1 MFQISASRVFKA
13 MLTSGMEETVSKCVD
28 LKEFSNTAVEHFL
41 EFVYTGTLTV
51 DEDEDEDESSSLV
64 QLWVMGDKYDV
75 PSLVEFVESLR
86 EEHITLKNVI
96 GIFIEADTLEAAPI
110 RDTCLALISKK
121 TKDLLEEIEKLPHH
135 NQVKMFHQLIKKGVS
150 F

>member
-1 MFQISASRVFKA
+1 MSASRVFMA
-13 MLTSGMEETVSKCVD
+13 MLTSGMEETVSKCID
-28 LKEFSNTAVEHFL
+28 MEEYSNTAVKHFL
-41 EFVYTGTLTV
+41 EYLYTGTLLLDEDEDDDE
-51 DEDEDEDESSSLV
+51 DEDEDEDESSCLV

-86 EEHITLKNVI
+86 EEHITMENVI
-96 GIFIEADTLEAAPI
+96 GVFIEVDALEAAPI

-121 TKDLLEEIEKLPHH
+121 IQELPHH
-135 NQVKMFHQLIKKGVS
+135 AQAKIFQQLIKKGVS